1 MGVGL
6 FKCAASVVNLLGAQI
21 ATPALDIVVGIGI
34 RALRGARAGRRGPGR
49 GTLATPPVPR
59 ATALAT
65 LRSHR
70 CRQNAVGGPR
80 RLRGSRRGSS
90 ADAPA
95 DCALGKR
102 IIIMHRANAL
112 ASPPPGLGFL
122 GLVPRAPR
130 LRSLG
135 RVPARAPRPP
145 LHRRPGPLRAPL
157 ALAGLAALRTLA
169 FGGAGG
175 GPGAPAARALPILGR
190 PHTRARTRMR

>member
-1 MGVGL
+1 MPRHP
-6 FKCAASVVNLLGAQI
+6 S
-21 ATPALDIVVGIGI
+21 
-34 RALRGARAGRRGPGR
+34 ARQFLHYLQMLPAGRGPR
-49 GTLATPPVPR
+49 APTPQARSATPPAPR

-70 CRQNAVGGPR
+70 CRQNAAGGPR

-112 ASPPPGLGFL
+112 ASPPPGLGLL

-190 PHTRARTRMR
+190 PHTRARKRMR